1 MYPTTYPSPEFT
13 ATEEF
18 HPSWGIAVTFP
29 NPLILPNETNEQ
41 PPPLK
46 LYALLICIVPKSFM
60 VTRLSS
66 PSPTIIFI
74 VMVPLG
80 SGMFLSGLITGPL
93 LSFSASSSL
102 LQDEKISA
110 PNATH
115 NRNKYLLKSL
125 VIIKNKKRVTVCNLF
140 CIWLPPS
147 DLLYNKH
154 ETVHAYGM
162 NLSSACSRRVNI
174 GGIRYKRT
182 RAKSSIF

>member
-1 MYPTTYPSPEFT
+1 MYPTTYPSPGFT

-18 HPSWGIAVTFP
+18 HPSCGIAVTFP

-41 PPPLK
+41 EPPVK
-46 LYALLICIVPKSFM
+46 LYALLIFIVPKSLM
-60 VTRLSS
+60 ETLLSL

-80 SGMFLSGLITGPL
+80 SGMFLSGLITTPP

-115 NRNKYLLKSL
+115 NKNKYLLKSFF
-125 VIIKNKKRVTVCNLF
+125 IIKNKKRVTVCNLF

>member
-1 MYPTTYPSPEFT
+1 MYPTTYPSPGFT
-13 ATEEF
+13 ATELF
-18 HPSWGIAVTFP
+18 HPSCGIAVTFP
-29 NPLILPNETNEQ
+29 NPLILPKETNEQ
-41 PPPLK
+41 PSPLK
-46 LYALLICIVPKSFM
+46 LYALLICIVPKSLM
-60 VTRLSS
+60 ETLLSLA
-66 PSPTIIFI
+66 PTIIFI

-115 NRNKYLLKSL
+115 NKNKYLLKSFF
-125 VIIKNKKRVTVCNLF
+125 IIKNKKRVTVCNLF

>member
-1 MYPTTYPSPEFT
+1 M
-13 ATEEF
+13 
-18 HPSWGIAVTFP
+18 
-29 NPLILPNETNEQ
+29 ET
-41 PPPLK
+41 
-46 LYALLICIVPKSFM
+46 LLS
-60 VTRLSS
+60 LS
-66 PSPTIIFI
+66 SPTIIFI

-80 SGMFLSGLITGPL
+80 SGMFLSGLITTPS
-93 LSFSASSSL
+93 SFPASSSL

-115 NRNKYLLKSL
+115 NKNKYLLKSFF
-125 VIIKNKKRVTVCNLF
+125 IIKNKKRVTVCNLF